1 MTAACCLFLAGKVEE
16 TPKKCKDIIKI
27 SQNILTPEQF
37 SVFGNDP
44 RVSFTT
50 QYGKGSKILNTFYF
64 LYSNKMLVTR
74 TGSRKMLVSIL

>member
-27 SQNILTPEQF
+27 SQVILTPEQF

-44 RVSFTT
+44 RVSKF
-50 QYGKGSKILNTFYF
+50 KGGGGGAKI
-64 LYSNKMLVTR
+64 V
-74 TGSRKMLVSIL
+74 